1 MNVREVQMTENKVL
15 RVAPVVK
22 ALRITLITLLVLYGV
37 VFFSCAWFL
46 IHWFPAVKMG
56 ASNAGFYG
64 WIRVFLGKV
73 LAGPLFLSIGLS
85 IFKLIGLIS
94 RGEPFSLSSPTHIR
108 RIGYAIFGL
117 ALINA
122 IVHAIELLT
131 DPFVRTP
138 EVIVQVAYGGL
149 ATLLLGFGF
158 LVIAKVLE
166 VGVALRQ
173 DQDLTV

>member
-1 MNVREVQMTENKVL
+1 MTKNKVL
-15 RVAPVVK
+15 EVAPVVK
-22 ALRITLITLLVLYGV
+22 ALRITLITLLALYGV
-37 VFFSCAWFL
+37 VFFNCALLL
-46 IHWFPAVKMG
+46 IRWFPAVKMG
-56 ASNAGFYG
+56 TPDAAFYV

-73 LAGPLFLSIGLS
+73 LAGPFYLVIGLS

-94 RGEPFSLSSPTHIR
+94 RGEPFSLSSPRHIR

-122 IVHAIELLT
+122 TVHAIELLT
-131 DPFVRTP
+131 HPFVRMP
-138 EVIVQVAYGGL
+138 EVIVQVAYSGL

-158 LVIAKVLE
+158 LVIAKVIE

-173 DQDLTV
+173 DQNLTI